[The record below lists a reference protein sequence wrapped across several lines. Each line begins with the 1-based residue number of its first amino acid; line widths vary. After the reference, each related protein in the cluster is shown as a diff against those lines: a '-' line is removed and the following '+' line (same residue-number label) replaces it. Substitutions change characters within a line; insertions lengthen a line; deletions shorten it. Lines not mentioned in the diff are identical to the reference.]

1 MGLLGRILRFIIW
14 VLVATWVGRKLFGW
28 LFGAATTQQYGRRP
42 ANAPMPTGERR
53 QLFRDPVCG
62 THVPAEI
69 SLTLEESGQTHHF
82 CSAECRNAFAAQHRE
97 APRRASA

>member
-28 LFGAATTQQYGRRP
+28 LFNPSVAHGSAQRAASGP
-42 ANAPMPTGERR
+42 LPGERR
-53 QLFRDPVCG
+53 QLYRDPVCG

-69 SLTLEESGQTHHF
+69 SLPLEDAGQTHHF
-82 CSAECRNAFAAQHRE
+82 CSAECRNAYAAQHRE
-97 APRRASA
+97 ARRRASA

>member
-1 MGLLGRILRFIIW
+1 VGLLGRILRFIIW

-28 LFGAATTQQYGRRP
+28 LFGAAQSSATESAGRP
-42 ANAPMPTGERR
+42 APAQGH

-69 SLTLEESGQTHHF
+69 SLTIEESGHTHHF
-82 CSAECRNAFAAQHRE
+82 CSVECRNTYAAQHPE
-97 APRRASA
+97 VRRQASA

>member
-28 LFGAATTQQYGRRP
+28 LFGAAQQSAQRP
-42 ANAPMPTGERR
+42 ANVGAPAERR
-53 QLFRDPVCG
+53 QLYRDPVCG

-69 SLTLEESGQTHHF
+69 SLTLQESGQTHHF
-82 CSAECRNAFAAQHRE
+82 CSAECRNAFAAEHRE

>member
-1 MGLLGRILRFIIW
+1 MLGRILRFIIW

-28 LFGAATTQQYGRRP
+28 LAGAAAAQQSAQRP
-42 ANAPMPTGERR
+42 ANVSAPAERR

-69 SLTLEESGQTHHF
+69 SLTVQELGQTHHF

>member
-28 LFGAATTQQYGRRP
+28 LFGAGAAQQSGQRP
-42 ANAPMPTGERR
+42 ASAPAPAERR
-53 QLFRDPVCG
+53 QLYRDPICG

-69 SLTLEESGQTHHF
+69 SLTLEESGETHHF
-82 CSAECRNAFAAQHRE
+82 CSAECRNAFAAQQRE
-97 APRRASA
+97 ALRRASA

>member
-28 LFGAATTQQYGRRP
+28 LFGTTAAWSSAQSP
-42 ANAPMPTGERR
+42 AGAPMPAERR
-53 QLFRDPVCG
+53 QLYRDPVCG

-69 SLTLEESGQTHHF
+69 SLTLQESGQMHHF

-97 APRRASA
+97 ARQASA